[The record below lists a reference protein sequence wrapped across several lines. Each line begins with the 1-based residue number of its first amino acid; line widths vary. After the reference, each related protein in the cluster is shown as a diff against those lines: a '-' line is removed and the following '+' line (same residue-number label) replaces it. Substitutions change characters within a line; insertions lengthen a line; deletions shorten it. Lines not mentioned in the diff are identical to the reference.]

1 MRARGR
7 KDPEYPKFSGR
18 HLWMVSNRVIFA
30 HHLHVTLATP
40 LLELGL
46 ALLKRPLAVK
56 SVSHL
61 ERKRWRILSCILKA
75 LNEFN
80 LRMTKSMW
88 SIPYRSSTLFQY
100 LPVNGNGGWGRRV
113 KDNGLEVK
121 ATVCCGGIACLH

>member
-1 MRARGR
+1 M
-7 KDPEYPKFSGR
+7 
-18 HLWMVSNRVIFA
+18 LA

-46 ALLKRPLAVK
+46 ALVKRPLAVE

-61 ERKRWRILSCILKA
+61 KRKKEVLKA

-100 LPVNGNGGWGRRV
+100 LPVNGNGGWMGKEGESLRLQW
-113 KDNGLEVK
+113 KTM
-121 ATVCCGGIACLH
+121 A